1 MKLLYITNGINGSG
15 GLERVLSIK
24 ASYLVDHY
32 NYEVTILSLNDN
44 HVNTF
49 YNFSDKIKM
58 LSIPVSGNPLQYINL
73 YRKGL
78 KQIVNQIKPDV
89 ISVCDDGLKGFFTP
103 KILGDRI
110 PIIYERHA
118 SINLNFKREGSNLVS
133 SIKNRIQYALM
144 KRASIKFK
152 KFIVLTTGNLKE
164 WKGDNVRV
172 IPNPLSFYPDESAS
186 LVEKRVIVVGSHGFN
201 KGYDLL
207 LLTWKNVAEKYKDW
221 NLEIYGK
228 IDNNRTYQNQAEAL
242 GLKNS
247 ITFFNPVKDIQNKYL
262 RSSIMVLPSRSEG
275 FGMVLI
281 EAMACGVPC
290 VSFDCPQGPAD
301 IIQNGVDGFL
311 VENGNID
318 LLGSKIIKLIE
329 EKNLRKQMGA
339 KAKQNVKR
347 YRPEVIVKQWDE
359 LFKSLVH

>member
-1 MKLLYITNGINGSG
+1 MKLLYITNGINASG

-24 ASYLVDHY
+24 ASYLADHY
-32 NYEVTILSLNDN
+32 DYEVTILSLNDN
-44 HVNTF
+44 QLNPF
-49 YNFSDKIKM
+49 YDFSDKIKM
-58 LSIPVSGNPLQYINL
+58 LSIPVTGNPLQYINL
-73 YRKGL
+73 YCNGL

-89 ISVCDDGLKGFFTP
+89 VSVCDDGLKGFFVP
-103 KILGDRI
+103 KIIRGRI

-118 SINLNFKREGSNLVS
+118 SINLNFKRESSNLVF
-133 SIKNRIQYALM
+133 SIKNIIKYALM
-144 KRASIKFK
+144 KRAAIKFK
-152 KFIVLTTGNLKE
+152 KFIVLTKGNLKE
-164 WKGDNVRV
+164 WKGDNLRV
-172 IPNPLSFYPDESAS
+172 IANPLSFYTDVFAS
-186 LVEKRVIVVGSHGFN
+186 LEEKRVIVVGSHGFN

-207 LLTWKNVAEKYKDW
+207 LLAWKNVAEKYQDW

-228 IDNNRTYQNQAEAL
+228 IDNNGTYQNQAEAL

-247 ITFFNPVKDIQNKYL
+247 VTFFNPVKDIQNKYL
-262 RSSIMVLPSRSEG
+262 RSSIMILPSRSEG

-311 VENGNID
+311 VENGNTQE
-318 LLGSKIIKLIE
+318 LASKIIKLIE

-347 YRPEVIVKQWDE
+347 YLPEVIVKQWDE